1 MALTLDAPSC
11 ASDNGTLAAVAV
23 VDLVAKERSNQ
34 NDGARRP
41 TTLCPRSTN
50 ATGRRRKVVGA
61 VYGFLGDRSSDAF
74 AAMRESLSHRG
85 RGGHREAIENAHA
98 SIGVMGRHAR
108 SLAFNPHAALA
119 VVGELFDDHSG
130 YRAWTLLDRYRQE
143 GLRALEQLSGACSL
157 IVVDLPTETSPAR
170 LTLLRD
176 GSGARPLYFGAFDDR
191 LLFGVEPKAVL
202 AYPGFPR
209 RLRMDAVAQY
219 LSYSF
224 QPGSGTMLE
233 DLHSVGLG
241 EWVRVTLSPGAAPSI
256 ERHRFF
262 RFEDEGGEHAEED
275 ATVDD
280 ATWVE
285 RTRSTVEKA
294 VADRLPK
301 ADQPVSIFLSGGL
314 DSSLV
319 TAEVQRQRRRQS
331 AAPPKTFAIHFGE
344 RYPNELAFARE
355 VAAHVGTEHRDV
367 EISPKRFLPRLRSIV
382 HQLDDPIGDPITI
395 PNFEL
400 AREVSGEA
408 DAVFNGEGGD
418 PLFGGPKNLSM
429 MLHHWYGLDDGP
441 FAQERA
447 YLRSYRRA
455 YDERERLLTPEAWAK
470 VDEHQALEAPLN
482 AFFAAERP
490 TSLLNKLM
498 AINIRLKGAELI
510 LPKVDRMLGAHGIA
524 VRAPLFDARLIRLSF
539 AMPPRMK
546 LRDGIEKW
554 ALKQAFADALPRSIV
569 DRPKSGMRVPVHFW
583 FQGELRRYG
592 KKILSKREIERVG
605 IFRADRVKQLL
616 AYDTEE
622 GRGRYGIKLW
632 MLLNFELWRRMVVD
646 GERP

>member
-1 MALTLDAPSC
+1 M
-11 ASDNGTLAAVAV
+11 
-23 VDLVAKERSNQ
+23 
-34 NDGARRP
+34 
-41 TTLCPRSTN
+41 
-50 ATGRRRKVVGA
+50 GA
-61 VYGFLGDRSSDAF
+61 VYGFMGGRSSDAF

-98 SIGVMGRHAR
+98 SMGVLGRHER
-108 SLAFNPHAALA
+108 SLAFIPHAALA

-130 YRAWTLLDRYRQE
+130 YRAWTLLERYRQE
-143 GLRALEQLSGACSL
+143 GIEALENLRGAYS
-157 IVVDLPTETSPAR
+157 IVVVDLPTEESPAR
-170 LTLLRD
+170 VTLLRD
-176 GSGARPLYFGAFDDR
+176 GSGARPLYYGTYDDR
-191 LLFGVEPKAVL
+191 VIFGVEPKALL
-202 AYPGFPR
+202 AYKGFPR

-233 DLHSVGLG
+233 DIRSVGLG
-241 EWVRVTLSPGAAPSI
+241 EWVRIEAVPHSPPVVES
-256 ERHRFF
+256 HRFF
-262 RFEDEGGEHAEED
+262 RFEDESEGSDSGSD
-275 ATVDD
+275 DD
-280 ATWVE
+280 AVWVE
-285 RTRSTVEKA
+285 RTRDTVEKA

-301 ADQPVSIFLSGGL
+301 AADPAAIFLSGGL

-319 TAEVQRQRRRQS
+319 TAEVQRQRRGQG
-331 AAPPKTFAIHFGE
+331 AAPAQTFAIHFGE

-355 VAAHVGTEHRDV
+355 VAAHTGTQHRDV
-367 EISPKRFLPRLRSIV
+367 EISPKRFLPRLRDIIR
-382 HQLDDPIGDPITI
+382 QLDDPIGDPITI

-400 AREVSGEA
+400 AREVS
-408 DAVFNGEGGD
+408 DDIDTVFNGEGGD

-429 MLHHWYGLDDGP
+429 MLHHWYGFDDEP

-470 VDEHQALEAPLN
+470 VNEHQALEAPLH
-482 AFFAAERP
+482 AFFSADKPA
-490 TSLLNKLM
+490 SLLNRLM

-510 LPKVDRMLGAHGIA
+510 LPKVDRMLGGHGIA
-524 VRAPLFDARLIRLSF
+524 VRAPLFDTRLIRLSF

-554 ALKQAFADALPRSIV
+554 ALKQAFAPLLPRGV
-569 DRPKSGMRVPVHFW
+569 VERPKSGMRVPVHFW
-583 FQGELRRYG
+583 FQGELRRYA

-632 MLLNFELWRRMVVD
+632 MLLTFELWRRMVVD